1 MSLLATIQQHLDA
14 AAQAESLRDL
24 FAQTLGWG
32 RLAGA
37 GQQLRVGAPVQLTLV
52 AQPLAQLGG
61 LPVFRLVWPEAKPP
75 TVMQRRA
82 VYHALA
88 PVAREHL
95 LCYVTQDGRH
105 VAFVWA
111 RDRGGQRV
119 ELRTLPYE
127 QGSSARTTL
136 ERLAVLAFRFD
147 DFDLFG
153 ELPTARVLERLN
165 EAFDVE
171 VVTRQFFATYRAC
184 FEQAE
189 AALRGI
195 DDAHAR
201 RLWVQKLF
209 NRLMFIVFLERK
221 GWLSYAGRTDYLRA
235 LWQAHVRERVDDPQ
249 ANFYTSRLKL
259 LFFAGL
265 NTPHEVNVVAIKRN
279 HVLEERIGRVPYLN
293 GGLFEEEPDDR
304 DDAIVVPDVALE
316 EVLTDLFY
324 RFNFTVS
331 ESTPFDIEVAVD
343 PEMLGKVFE
352 ELVTGR
358 HESGSYYTPRPIVAF
373 MCREGLKGYLQ
384 HQLPHEA
391 PAALAAFVDARGAAD
406 LNNPEAVLAAL
417 KRVRACDPACGSGAY
432 LLGMLQ
438 ELLALRA
445 GLFAARKVDPVT
457 TYQRKLEI
465 IQNNIYGVDLDPFAV
480 NIARLRLWL
489 SLVVDYEGDDPP
501 PLPNLD
507 YKVEVGDSLTAPDP
521 SGGLQPDMFRKQQIA
536 DLFALKEHYLR
547 AHGSEKATLR
557 AQVAAHEREIT
568 AWAHPKG
575 GIQGFDWA
583 VEFAE
588 VFAEGGFDIV
598 VANPPYVRQELIKA
612 LKPTLKSIY
621 PDVYV
626 GTADLYVYFYA
637 RALQSLR
644 DGGMLCFITPNKWF
658 RAGYGEKL
666 RSLMQQLD
674 LRILIDFGDAPV
686 FQATTYPSIIIASKQ
701 APTAGKQVLAL
712 TWASGRPLGEFLEVV
727 EQANQAQMQRSATA
741 SGIEQRYLSSSG
753 WNLAGNA
760 TYRWLEQMKASGK
773 PLGEYVQ
780 GRIYRGLVTGLN
792 DAFVIDGATRDQ
804 LIKKHSLSK
813 QILKPWLRGRDVKR
827 WRIESND
834 LWLCYI
840 GWDTVI
846 TDYPAI
852 LDHLK
857 QFEAELKTRP
867 EVQQGRYPWYA
878 LSRYA
883 ADYWQEYE
891 IPKVLIPSI
900 IEKSSFVSDKEGFF
914 SNDKTSIC
922 IAEDINFTTAILN
935 SSLSWFYLTQIA
947 SSKQGGFYEA
957 KPMYISQIP
966 IPNAPADERKA
977 IGALAK
983 QCLKARG
990 QGAQVAAWEAEID
1003 ERVARLY
1010 GLSAADL
1017 AGLRGE

>member
-1 MSLLATIQQHLDA
+1 MSLLATIQQHLDT

-52 AQPLAQLGG
+52 AEPVAQLGG
-61 LPVFRLVWPEAKPP
+61 IPVFQIRWPASKLPSVTE
-75 TVMQRRA
+75 RRA
-82 VYHALA
+82 VYQTLA
-88 PVAREHL
+88 PVAIEHL
-95 LCYVTQDGRH
+95 LCYVTQDGRQL
-105 VAFVWA
+105 ALVWA
-111 RDRGGQRV
+111 RDRGGKRV

-127 QGSSARTTL
+127 QGTSARTTL
-136 ERLAVLAFRFD
+136 ERLEVLAFTFD
-147 DFDLFG
+147 EFDMFG
-153 ELPTARVLERLN
+153 AIAPSRVLDRLN
-165 EAFDVE
+165 AAFDVE
-171 VVTRQFFATYRAC
+171 MVTKQFFATYRQC
-184 FEQAE
+184 FEQVE
-189 AALRGI
+189 AAVEGMTYS
-195 DDAHAR
+195 AAR
-201 RLWVQKLF
+201 RLFVQKLF
-209 NRLMFIVFLERK
+209 NRLMFIAFLERK
-221 GWLSYAGRTDYLRA
+221 GWLAYGGRRDYLRA
-235 LWQAHVRERVDDPQ
+235 LWQAHQQELSDDPS
-249 ANFYTSRLKL
+249 AVFYSSRLKL

-265 NTPHEVNVVAIKRN
+265 NTSNEVNVVNIQRN

-293 GGLFEEEPDDR
+293 GGLFDEDADDR
-304 DDAIVVPDVALE
+304 DDAIVIPDAVFAPI
-316 EVLTDLFY
+316 LTDLFY

-384 HQLPHEA
+384 QRVPHET
-391 PAALAAFVDARGAAD
+391 PTALATFVDERDASD
-406 LNNPEAVLAAL
+406 LHDPEAVLHAL
-417 KRVRACDPACGSGAY
+417 KQVRTCDPACGSGAY

-438 ELLALRA
+438 ELLALRSS
-445 GLFAARKVDPVT
+445 LFATRRLDPVT
-457 TYQRKLEI
+457 AYQRKLEI
-465 IQNNIYGVDLDPFAV
+465 IQHTIYGVDLDEFAV

-489 SLVVDYEGDDPP
+489 SLVVEFEGTDPP

-507 YKVEVGDSLTAPDP
+507 YKVEVGDSLVAPDP
-521 SGGLQPDMFRKQQIA
+521 SGGLQTDMFRRQQID
-536 DLFALKEHYLR
+536 DLFALKDAYLR
-547 AHGSEKATLR
+547 AHGTDKLALRNEIATLE
-557 AQVAAHEREIT
+557 QTIT

-575 GIQGFDWA
+575 GVMGFDWA

-598 VANPPYVRQELIKA
+598 VANPPYVRQELIKV
-612 LKPTLKSIY
+612 LKPTLKSIS

-666 RSLMQQLD
+666 RLLMQQLD

-701 APTAGKQVLAL
+701 APTPGKQVLAL
-712 TWASGRPLGEFLEVV
+712 TWASGRPVGEFLEVV

-741 SGIEQRYLSSSG
+741 PGLEQRYLSSSG
-753 WNLAGNA
+753 WNLAGNV
-760 TYRWLEQMKASGK
+760 TYRILEQMRAAGK

-780 GRIYRGLVTGLN
+780 GKFYRGILTGLN
-792 DAFVIDGATRDQ
+792 EAFVVDQATRDA
-804 LIKKHSLSK
+804 LIAEHPSSADL
-813 QILKPWLRGRDVKR
+813 LKPFLRGRDVKR
-827 WRIESND
+827 WRVESAN
-834 LWLCYI
+834 LWLIFTRRGVDIKRYPALRRHLQQYKDQLMPGAPGGRKPGRYEWYEI
-840 GWDTVI
+840 QDTV
-846 TDYPAI
+846 
-852 LDHLK
+852 
-857 QFEAELKTRP
+857 
-867 EVQQGRYPWYA
+867 G
-878 LSRYA
+878 
-883 ADYWQEYE
+883 YWQAFEQPKIIYPDIYE
-891 IPKVLIPSI
+891 HQSFTFHTGAAYLGNTTYFIPTDETWLC
-900 IEKSSFVSDKEGFF
+900 GL
-914 SNDKTSIC
+914 
-922 IAEDINFTTAILN
+922 LN
-935 SSLSWFYLTQIA
+935 SSLVEWFYGLLSNRVRGGYLRA
-947 SSKQGGFYEA
+947 FSS
-957 KPMYISQIP
+957 YISQIP
-966 IPNAPADERKA
+966 IPNAPPDERKA

-1017 AGLRGE
+1017 AGMRGE